1 VISKAETGNH
11 SFSFKK
17 TVEVTPEPEDYVDEL
32 LGYIEINNWPSTKR
46 VNDIS
51 AWSHSAPSKQKLIHS
66 KFRKLQKPNKNTCCN
81 NMGACLVLAQ
91 DYITNIR
98 TKLNYMT
105 RRHS

>member
-1 VISKAETGNH
+1 MISKAETGNH

-51 AWSHSAPSKQKLIHS
+51 A
-66 KFRKLQKPNKNTCCN
+66 LQAKVDPLKIPET
-81 NMGACLVLAQ
+81 AK
-91 DYITNIR
+91 
-98 TKLNYMT
+98 TK
-105 RRHS
+105 